1 LDEILAFVTLV
12 ALCLSPL
19 PALPLIIDIYG
30 RFPLFTALPIVYFG
44 IVASAFANYAVCRYL
59 AKTRHSVAMS
69 NRIILK
75 LSSRNISQKSTAIL
89 GRIKNMSTLQL
100 YALVQMSIVPAKIM
114 FASCGILDIP
124 PKRFLAAIMMANAFS
139 QIYYW
144 ILGASAGGLVNQLAP
159 LGKSNESAIRIL
171 SALLLTIAAAI
182 IQAVFSRLLRI
193 LKDKQKTTGIQS

>member
-1 LDEILAFVTLV
+1 
-12 ALCLSPL
+12 
-19 PALPLIIDIYG
+19 
-30 RFPLFTALPIVYFG
+30 
-44 IVASAFANYAVCRYL
+44 
-59 AKTRHSVAMS
+59 
-69 NRIILK
+69 
-75 LSSRNISQKSTAIL
+75 
-89 GRIKNMSTLQL
+89 
-100 YALVQMSIVPAKIM
+100 MSIVPAKIM